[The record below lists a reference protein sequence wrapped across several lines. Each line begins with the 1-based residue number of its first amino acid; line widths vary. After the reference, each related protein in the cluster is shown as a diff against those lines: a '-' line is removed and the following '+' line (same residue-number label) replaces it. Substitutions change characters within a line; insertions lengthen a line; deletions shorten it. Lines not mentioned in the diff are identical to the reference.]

1 MPSATFFAARVRNAR
16 PRPTHTVG
24 VALALLVALAW
35 LLAPLTARADSILVK
50 AAELRAEEDAWY
62 LSAEFE
68 FAINPTLDE
77 ALQKG
82 IPLYFLLE
90 FEVVRPRWYWL
101 DEKVLSQTT
110 QYRVSY
116 NALTRQ
122 YRVASG
128 LLTQA
133 PQSLEEV
140 ERLLSRVT
148 SRAVAG
154 RDQLVGGDRYVAGVR
169 LRLDVNQLPKP
180 FQVNALAAREWTLGS
195 DWYRWSFTP

>member
-1 MPSATFFAARVRNAR
+1 
-16 PRPTHTVG
+16 VG